1 MTNIEVMSDHPGYK
15 PDLTAMRDTVRSI
28 QDAMELSAIELIII
42 FVDDAHL
49 QNLHSTYLD
58 DDSLTDIMTFN
69 LNDDDEV
76 EGEIYIS
83 VDRARDNA
91 AVYEVHYEQELC
103 RLIIHGLLH
112 LNGHDDASP
121 AERQKMRELE
131 NFHLANS
138 LPKDWLEAFTHRAG

>member
-1 MTNIEVMSDHPGYK
+1 MTNIEVLSDHPTYK

-69 LNDDDEV
+69 LSDDDV

-91 AVYEVHYEQELC
+91 AVYDVNYEQELC

-131 NFHLANS
+131 DFHLTNS
-138 LPKDWLEAFTHRAG
+138 LPEDWLKTFTHQAS